1 MSFLSRGSRPLLRL
15 PSSKPAIC
23 AECRR
28 RTFLSIAPFQSG
40 HNKWSK
46 IKHEKAAAD
55 AKKNVQRSFFTKHIT
70 LYSKL
75 YGANPDDNPALA
87 TILATAKKAGVPKT
101 TIEAAIARGQGRS
114 SEGAVLDNLTFE
126 AIVAPSVAVIIE
138 VETDSKLRA
147 LQDLNVIIKR
157 AKGATSTTKFL
168 FSRVG
173 RVVFEKEESTT
184 SEDQEVVDLDRI
196 MDDAIE
202 AGAEDLE
209 NDDEGNIVV
218 WTQPTQTTQVCRAIG
233 EKFGLRAQSS
243 DIVWAP
249 NEDTKVAVDSSQDLN
264 NFIEMLTHLRTYP
277 DVQAVYTNID
287 KGDMTDEEWES
298 IVEAQGAK

>member
-1 MSFLSRGSRPLLRL
+1 MSFLSRWSPLLRL
-15 PSSKPAIC
+15 PSTPTSIC

-28 RTFLSIAPFQSG
+28 RTFLSIAPLQSG

-87 TILATAKKAGVPKT
+87 TILAAAKKAGVPKA

-114 SEGAVLDNLTFE
+114 SEGAVLDALTFE
-126 AIVAPSVAVIIE
+126 AIVAPSVAVIID

-173 RVVFEKEESTT
+173 RVVFEKEESTG
-184 SEDQEVVDLDRI
+184 EDQEVVDLDRI

-233 EKFGLRAQSS
+233 DKFGLRAQSS

-249 NEDTKVAVDSSQDLN
+249 NEDTKVAVDSSQDLT
-264 NFIEMLTHLRTYP
+264 NFIEMLAHLRTYP

-287 KGDMTDEEWES
+287 RGNMTDEEWEA
-298 IVEAQGAK
+298 IVEGQGAK